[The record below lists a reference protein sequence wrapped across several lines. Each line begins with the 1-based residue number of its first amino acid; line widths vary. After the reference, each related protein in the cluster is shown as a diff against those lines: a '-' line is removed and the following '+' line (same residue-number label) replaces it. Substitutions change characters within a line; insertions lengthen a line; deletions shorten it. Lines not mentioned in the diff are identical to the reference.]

1 MLLNFAKENTSN
13 SYHTSPKRRNK
24 SVFQSE
30 LYSLHVLFS
39 SPLILCWK
47 LEGFFFKFVA
57 VSLKSEALKKNIK
70 KSLFFLE
77 PLSSHTLFVASME
90 IAACYRISCH
100 VERSCAIP
108 VTSDSC
114 LTLTSLSCTTAT
126 GH

>member
-1 MLLNFAKENTSN
+1 MLLNFAEENTSN
-13 SYHTSPKRRNK
+13 SYHTSPTRRNK

-70 KSLFFLE
+70 KSLFFSN
-77 PLSSHTLFVASME
+77 LSPATHFLWPQWKSL
-90 IAACYRISCH
+90 
-100 VERSCAIP
+100 P
-108 VTSDSC
+108 VIEFHATWSEAVRF
-114 LTLTSLSCTTAT
+114 LSLVTRV
-126 GH
+126 